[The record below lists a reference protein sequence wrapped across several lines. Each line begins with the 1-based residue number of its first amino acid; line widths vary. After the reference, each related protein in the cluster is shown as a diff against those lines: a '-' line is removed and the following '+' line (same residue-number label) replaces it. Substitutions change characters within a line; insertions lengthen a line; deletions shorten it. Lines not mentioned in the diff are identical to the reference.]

1 MKLLAAIA
9 ATSLCMVASAM
20 SLGLRMAILDGS
32 GIEDAETKKWT
43 VAFDAN
49 GGLIYDSDTISYIE
63 VEDGTEIGG
72 FPGIDRPGYY
82 FIGWFTEKDGGK
94 QIDENLVIS
103 EDATYYAHWVFQ
115 HNGIIHE
122 RVEDCE
128 FEYIG
133 SAQSPLLDGDILHLP
148 FGFPWGGITYREI
161 DLGTFGCINFANGN
175 DGYIWVADGMDSTG
189 RCIFIEQ
196 SEHSL
201 TVRWGDDGTATAE
214 GIANASITLYDDG
227 SFALNY
233 GDNDNALGQGFDFYH
248 DNIDWYPTSIY
259 CTLTSNKRV
268 LIEVEWTESDPIPDI
283 GNEPTAEQIQSAFEG
298 AADCERL
305 MRHITNGVE
314 YAAFRTWV
322 ENAFGTDF
330 TQRQMI
336 KDSAYAW
343 LSFALDAD
351 ALIVGAPKQGDLKID
366 AFKPSTTRGAF
377 DFEISVENISIGEG
391 ATAANLAEVFAIEG
405 STTPNGTYSSDDVEV
420 TFGTPS
426 NGNVKCTA
434 RAKDATKTL
443 FFMKVKMNP

>member
-20 SLGLRMAILDGS
+20 PLGLRIAMLDG
-32 GIEDAETKKWT
+32 GEVETVELTNWT

-49 GGLIYDSDTISYIE
+49 GGLIDDCETVSYIE
-63 VEDGTEIGG
+63 VEDGAEIGG
-72 FPGIDRPGYY
+72 FPWIERPGYC
-82 FIGWFTEKDGGK
+82 FLGWFTERDGGN

-103 EDATYYAHWVFQ
+103 ADATYYAHWVFQ
-115 HNGIIHE
+115 PNGIIHE

-133 SAQSPLLDGDILHLP
+133 SAQSPLLDGDILRLP
-148 FGFPWGGITYREI
+148 FGFPWGGIAYREI

-175 DGYIWVADGMDSTG
+175 DGYIWVADGIDSTG
-189 RCIFIEQ
+189 RCIFIAQ

-227 SFALNY
+227 SFAMNY
-233 GDNDNALGQGFDFYH
+233 GDNDNALGPSFDFYH
-248 DNIDWYPTSIY
+248 DNIDWYATSIY
-259 CTLTSNKRV
+259 WTPTSNKRV
-268 LIEVEWTESDPIPDI
+268 VIEVEWTESDPIPDI
-283 GNEPTAEQIQSAFEG
+283 GNEPTAEQIQSAFG
-298 AADCERL
+298 GSADCERL

-314 YAAFRTWV
+314 YTAFRTWV
-322 ENAFGTDF
+322 ENVFGTDF

-343 LSFALDAD
+343 LSFALDTD

-366 AFKPSTTRGAF
+366 MFKPSTTRGAF

-391 ATAANLAEVFAIEG
+391 ATAANLAEVFGIEG
-405 STTPNGTYSSDDVEV
+405 SSTPNGAYSSNAVEL
-420 TFGTPS
+420 TFRTPE
-426 NGNVKCTA
+426 NGKVKCTVK
-434 RAKDATKTL
+434 AKDATTTS
-443 FFMKVKMNP
+443 FFMRVKMNP

>member
-9 ATSLCMVASAM
+9 VTSLCMVASAM
-20 SLGLRMAILDGS
+20 PLGLRMAILDG
-32 GIEDAETKKWT
+32 GEVEAVEPKKWT

-49 GGLIYDSDTISYIE
+49 GGLIYDCDTISYIE

-82 FIGWFTEKDGGK
+82 FIGWFTEKDGGN
-94 QIDENLVIS
+94 QIGENLVIS
-103 EDATYYAHWVFQ
+103 EDATYYAHWVLP

-148 FGFPWGGITYREI
+148 FDFPWGGITYREI

-189 RCIFIEQ
+189 RCIFIKQ

-214 GIANASITLYDDG
+214 GVANASITLYDDG

-233 GDNDNALGQGFDFYH
+233 GANDSALGQGFDFYH

-259 CTLTSNKRV
+259 CALTSNKRV

-283 GNEPTAEQIQSAFEG
+283 GEEATGMLVRSALEG
-298 AADCERL
+298 FVDSERL
-305 MRHITNGVE
+305 TRHITNGYE
-314 YAAFRTWV
+314 YTAFRNWM
-322 ENAFGTDF
+322 ENFCGFDF
-330 TQRQMI
+330 TKRQRV
-336 KDSAYAW
+336 KDSIHAW

-351 ALIVGAPKQGDLKID
+351 TLIVNAPKLGDLKIEE
-366 AFKPSTTRGAF
+366 FKPNATSGAF
-377 DFEISVENISIGEG
+377 DFEVSVENIFIGEG
-391 ATAANLAEVFAIEG
+391 ATAANLAEIFGIEG
-405 STTPNGTYSSDDVEV
+405 STTPNGDYSSNDVELS
-420 TFGTPS
+420 FGTPE
-426 NGNVKCTA
+426 NGRVKCA
-434 RAKDATKTL
+434 AKPKDATNPS
-443 FFMKVKMNP
+443 FFMKVRMNP